1 MSGAPVKIKTVIGKE
16 VVHVVERTSR
26 VAWNA
31 VVEAALK
38 AAGAKA
44 VNTVGWAL
52 KRKEGSSNAQRIS
65 LHVHVA
71 MIGRDPWTRSG
82 ACSKDHSRPMW

>member
-26 VAWNA
+26 VAWKA
-31 VVEAALK
+31 VVEAALQ

-44 VNTVGWAL
+44 ANVVGWGM
-52 KRKEGSSNAQRIS
+52 KRKEGLLSAQRIS

-71 MIGRDPWTRSG
+71 VSGEDPWTRSG
-82 ACSKDHSRPMW
+82 ACSKDHSRPTW

>member
-1 MSGAPVKIKTVIGKE
+1 MSGAPVKIGTVIGKE
-16 VVHVVERTSR
+16 AVHVVERTSR

-44 VNTVGWAL
+44 ANVVGWGM
-52 KRKEGSSNAQRIS
+52 KRKEGSLNAQGIS

-71 MIGRDPWTRSG
+71 VIGGDPWNRSVP
-82 ACSKDHSRPMW
+82 CWKD

>member
-52 KRKEGSSNAQRIS
+52 KRKEGSSNAQRIF
-65 LHVHVA
+65 LHLHDAGNGGDHWNHSV
-71 MIGRDPWTRSG
+71 PCW
-82 ACSKDHSRPMW
+82 KD